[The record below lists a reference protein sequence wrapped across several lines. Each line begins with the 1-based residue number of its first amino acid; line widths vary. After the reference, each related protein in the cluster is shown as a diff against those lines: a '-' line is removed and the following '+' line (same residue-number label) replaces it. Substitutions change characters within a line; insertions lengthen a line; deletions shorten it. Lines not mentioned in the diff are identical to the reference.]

1 VVPTKLDLSTE
12 DVVVAEVDALSSASS
27 GVISD
32 VLSSA
37 SSGVISDV
45 LSETADEHYR
55 SGTYSEDIGFQSD
68 ESTPSHSEDSQS
80 LPIDE
85 VARSLPPLGSPSQSE
100 PEITDMSTGE
110 AEGDSPSSEVVQYSN
125 SDNPSNPGIPQND
138 ADTSSKGEV
147 DKAAIADLTE
157 IPEAAPETSGS
168 PREELTAYQLSKILG
183 VSDRTISTA
192 AAKGHE
198 HFRKWVA
205 RYNKGIFDFK
215 VSKSGS
221 TFPKRLYFRLDA
233 LPVPPKES

>member
-1 VVPTKLDLSTE
+1 MVPTKLDLSTE

-27 GVISD
+27 EVISD
-32 VLSSA
+32 ALSIA

-45 LSETADEHYR
+45 LSETADEHYP
-55 SGTYSEDIGFQSD
+55 SGTYSEDIGFHSD
-68 ESTPSHSEDSQS
+68 ESTPSHSEDAQL

-85 VARSLPPLGSPSQSE
+85 VVRSLPPLGSPSQPE

-110 AEGDSPSSEVVQYSN
+110 AEGDSPSSEVVQHSN
-125 SDNPSNPGIPQND
+125 PDNPLNSVIPQND
-138 ADTSSKGEV
+138 AATSSKGEV

-157 IPEAAPETSGS
+157 LPEAAPATSVA
-168 PREELTAYQLSKILG
+168 PRDELTAYQLSLILG
-183 VSDRTISTA
+183 VSDRTIITA
-192 AAKGHE
+192 AAKGNE

-221 TFPKRLYFRLDA
+221 TFPKRLYFRLDK
-233 LPVPPKES
+233 LPVP